1 MYPIFMQVA
10 EGANAASKPKFIQL
24 NREQSYWGEI
34 DFESLI
40 EADHPARAIW
50 ALTGRLDLG
59 SFEEGIRSREGTA
72 GAPRHSPQLLVSV
85 WVYAYSQGIASARA
99 LERMMSYEPGLR
111 WLCADDPINYHTLSN
126 FRSSQKEKLNDLF
139 AKVLAVMDE
148 EGLIDLGTL
157 MQDGTK
163 MRAVA
168 SKSSFH
174 REGTLR
180 DKCEQARALV
190 EELEKQSEKE
200 SGENEEK
207 RRTVARRRAAQV
219 RLQRME
225 SSLEELKVRQDSV
238 APGKRDQ
245 VRVSESEPEARKM
258 LQTDGGFAPSYNVQI
273 TTEAKS
279 KMVVGIGVVN
289 KVNDTHQLVPALD
302 RVREQYGAQPEQMV
316 ADGGYATRENVEATA
331 SRQVQLVAPWKDD
344 ASREAGARK
353 TNDLDS
359 EFAPSQFKMMAEGE
373 ELQCPAGNTLVQI
386 KTRIHHGQ
394 TYVVYEAQQ
403 EHCAACLHRARC
415 LKTEE
420 PARRV
425 ERVCESDAMRAYL
438 ARQQQP
444 AIQELYKTRKAVA
457 EFPQLRFKGNWRL
470 RQFSVRGLAKVN
482 GEAIWIALA
491 HNVSQWFRLCWIP
504 RLATT

>member
-1 MYPIFMQVA
+1 MAMQIADV
-10 EGANAASKPKFIQL
+10 GANAASKPKFIQL

-34 DFESLI
+34 DLESLI
-40 EADHPARAIW
+40 ETDHPARAIW
-50 ALTGRLDLG
+50 ALTERLDLS
-59 SFEEGIRSREGTA
+59 SFEAGIRSREGTV
-72 GAPRHSPQLLVSV
+72 GAPRHSPRLLVSV
-85 WVYAYSQGIASARA
+85 WIYAYSQGIASARA
-99 LERMMSYEPGLR
+99 LERMMSHEPGLR
-111 WLCADDPINYHTLSN
+111 WLCADDPINYHTLSD
-126 FRSSQKEKLNDLF
+126 FRSSQREKLNDLF

-163 MRAVA
+163 VRAVA
-168 SKSSFH
+168 GKWSFH

-180 DKCEQARALV
+180 NKCEQARALV

-207 RRTVARRRAAQV
+207 RRTAARRRVAQA

-225 SSLEELKVRQDSV
+225 SSLEELKIRQESV
-238 APGKRDQ
+238 APGQRDQ
-245 VRVSESEPEARKM
+245 VRVSDSEPEARKM

-279 KMVVGIGVVN
+279 KIVVSIAVVN
-289 KVNDTHQLVPALD
+289 EANDTHELVPALD
-302 RVREQYGAQPEQMV
+302 RVREQYRVQPQQIV
-316 ADGGYATRENVEATA
+316 ADGGYATRENVEAVE
-331 SRQVQLVAPWKDD
+331 SRRVQLVAPWKDD

-353 TNDLDS
+353 TNGLDPK
-359 EFAPSQFKMMAEGE
+359 FAPSQFKIITEGK
-373 ELQCPAGNTLVQI
+373 ELQCPAGNVLAQI
-386 KTRIHHGQ
+386 KTHIHHGQ
-394 TYVVYEAQQ
+394 TYAVFQAQQ
-403 EHCAACLHRARC
+403 EHCDACTYRARC
-415 LKTEE
+415 LKKDE

-425 ERVCESDAMRAYL
+425 ERVRESDAMRAYL

-444 AIQELYKTRKAVA
+444 AIQELYRTRKAVA
-457 EFPQLRFKGNWRL
+457 EFPQLRFKGNWGL

-482 GEAIWIALA
+482 REAIWIALA
-491 HNVSQWFRLCWIP
+491 HNLSQWFRLRWIP